1 MTKMTEQE
9 WLNQVW
15 PVDQISRMV
24 GMFSIRNG
32 KFLNGKTYAE
42 ILELAEN
49 CNPEHDKF
57 YGGERYIAYLG
68 ISFIGD
74 RVCDD
79 IGEDTET
86 AKRVMAIVNGERYKK
101 SSIDNEL
108 KAVEEKFNQAENI
121 FAELNLL
128 KETPDNKMNQ
138 VKAICEEVSNIIA
151 GIEPNG
157 LSEQDIANCNDMT
170 ARNKNYMSRIDEV
183 YDTYKNLVVNRL
195 NNLYKEANDIYRK
208 VQKEI
213 EKTQLEE
220 NRKRLCE
227 LCQKLIDI
235 IRLLENMELDKKTSS
250 VMKKSKCGVNEI
262 IEDINNV
269 VCL

>member
-1 MTKMTEQE
+1 MAKMTEQQ

-15 PVDQISRMV
+15 PNQV
-24 GMFSIRNG
+24 GGVFAMLNR
-32 KFLNGKTYAE
+32 KLLNGKTYAE
-42 ILELAEN
+42 ILELAES

-57 YGGERYIAYLG
+57 LNGGHNERYAAYRIVIYIMSGL
-68 ISFIGD
+68 
-74 RVCDD
+74 CDD
-79 IGEDTET
+79 IGEDSET
-86 AKRVMAIVNGERYKK
+86 TKRVMAIVNGKQYQK

-108 KAVEEKFNQAENI
+108 KAVEEKFNQIENI
-121 FAELNLL
+121 FAGLNLL
-128 KETPDNKMNQ
+128 KETPEHKMNQ
-138 VKAICEEVSNIIA
+138 VKAICTEVSNIIA
-151 GIEPNG
+151 GIGPNG
-157 LSEQDIANCNDMT
+157 LSEQDIANCNDIT
-170 ARNKNYMSRIDEV
+170 ARNKNYMSRINEV

-195 NNLYKEANDIYRK
+195 DNLYEEANGIYRE